1 MKHFRLLHALL
12 LYFWPIILLGQS
24 FSNNFSSIELLEKY
38 FSANLQNLDIAEGIY
53 DVTMTHRTGNGRGG
67 NDSFQIG
74 IVRNPSNSIFTIYIY
89 SDGRL
94 YKSEHLSIEKSGEN
108 NAYLFSY
115 VYSASKN
122 SARVYIDNT
131 AHRINATIELD
142 RATARYFANNPYFG
156 YSVTL
161 NYNCLKKF
169 PTSSMYSDALRKSP
183 GANPSSTWTGTGFA
197 LNSKYV
203 VTNYHVVENARTITL
218 KGVHGNFSTNYSAN
232 VEAIDKSNDLALLK
246 LNGNVSITNIPYSVK
261 TIITDVGE
269 EVFVLGYPLTA
280 TMGDEI
286 KLTTGVISSK
296 SGFQGDVSQYQIS
309 APVQPGNSGGPLF
322 DSKGNVIG
330 IVSAKHA
337 GAENVGYAI
346 KSSYLRNLV
355 ESVASSSVLP
365 QTNRVSNQNLSG
377 KVKAV
382 KNYIYYITC
391 TR

>member
-169 PTSSMYSDALRKSP
+169 PTSSMYTDALRKSP
-183 GANPSSTWTGTGFA
+183 DTNPSS
-197 LNSKYV
+197 S
-203 VTNYHVVENARTITL
+203 
-218 KGVHGNFSTNYSAN
+218 
-232 VEAIDKSNDLALLK
+232 
-246 LNGNVSITNIPYSVK
+246 
-261 TIITDVGE
+261 
-269 EVFVLGYPLTA
+269 
-280 TMGDEI
+280 
-286 KLTTGVISSK
+286 
-296 SGFQGDVSQYQIS
+296 
-309 APVQPGNSGGPLF
+309 
-322 DSKGNVIG
+322 
-330 IVSAKHA
+330 
-337 GAENVGYAI
+337 
-346 KSSYLRNLV
+346 
-355 ESVASSSVLP
+355 
-365 QTNRVSNQNLSG
+365 
-377 KVKAV
+377 
-382 KNYIYYITC
+382 
-391 TR
+391 

>member
-1 MKHFRLLHALL
+1 
-12 LYFWPIILLGQS
+12 
-24 FSNNFSSIELLEKY
+24 
-38 FSANLQNLDIAEGIY
+38 
-53 DVTMTHRTGNGRGG
+53 
-67 NDSFQIG
+67 
-74 IVRNPSNSIFTIYIY
+74 
-89 SDGRL
+89 
-94 YKSEHLSIEKSGEN
+94 
-108 NAYLFSY
+108 
-115 VYSASKN
+115 
-122 SARVYIDNT
+122 
-131 AHRINATIELD
+131 
-142 RATARYFANNPYFG
+142 
-156 YSVTL
+156 
-161 NYNCLKKF
+161 
-169 PTSSMYSDALRKSP
+169 MYTDALRKSP

>member
-1 MKHFRLLHALL
+1 M
-12 LYFWPIILLGQS
+12 
-24 FSNNFSSIELLEKY
+24 E
-38 FSANLQNLDIAEGIY
+38 
-53 DVTMTHRTGNGRGG
+53 T
-67 NDSFQIG
+67 FQ
-74 IVRNPSNSIFTIYIY
+74 P
-89 SDGRL
+89 
-94 YKSEHLSIEKSGEN
+94 
-108 NAYLFSY
+108 
-115 VYSASKN
+115 
-122 SARVYIDNT
+122 
-131 AHRINATIELD
+131 
-142 RATARYFANNPYFG
+142 
-156 YSVTL
+156 
-161 NYNCLKKF
+161 
-169 PTSSMYSDALRKSP
+169 
-183 GANPSSTWTGTGFA
+183 
-197 LNSKYV
+197 
-203 VTNYHVVENARTITL
+203 
-218 KGVHGNFSTNYSAN
+218 NYSAN

-261 TIITDVGE
+261 TITTDVGE

-365 QTNRVSNQNLSG
+365 QTNRVANQNLSG